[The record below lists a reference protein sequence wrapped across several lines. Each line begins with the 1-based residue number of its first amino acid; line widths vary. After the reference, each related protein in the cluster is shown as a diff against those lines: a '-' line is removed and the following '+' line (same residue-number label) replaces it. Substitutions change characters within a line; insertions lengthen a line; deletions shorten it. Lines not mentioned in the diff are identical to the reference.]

1 MVNYPVNKGMYEFL
15 LYIMLLGCIL
25 IDSKDTRDAC
35 DMIVKKYGY
44 ISAYKL
50 LKVNYK
56 VSLS

>member
-1 MVNYPVNKGMYEFL
+1 MYEFL